1 MIDFD
6 THHILRENL
15 FWAAA
20 AAEFAEVT
28 SYDDARVVGEA
39 CDKFFARKGIR
50 YDTHHRWSNRAGARL
65 SNLIIEAGWSA
76 DSIAQ
81 HFGCSTE
88 AIQRIYAGE
97 RNSRRI
103 DEICDLINADSIT
116 VYTGR
121 GQDWKTGGPTAP

>member
-6 THHILRENL
+6 THHILRDEL
-15 FWAAA
+15 FAVTT
-20 AAEFAEVT
+20 AEFAEVT

-50 YDTHHRWSNRAGARL
+50 YDTHHRWSNRAGAR
-65 SNLIIEAGWSA
+65 
-76 DSIAQ
+76 
-81 HFGCSTE
+81 
-88 AIQRIYAGE
+88 E

-103 DEICDLINADSIT
+103 DEICDLINADPIT